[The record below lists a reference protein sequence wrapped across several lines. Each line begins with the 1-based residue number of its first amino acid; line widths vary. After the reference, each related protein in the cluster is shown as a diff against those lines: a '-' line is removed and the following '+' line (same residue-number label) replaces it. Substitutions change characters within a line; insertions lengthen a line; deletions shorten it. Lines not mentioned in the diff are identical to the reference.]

1 MIIKIGRLLL
11 GFLGVLILASCNC
24 RLSEEQKEANK
35 EIVGTWKVY
44 TVDVE
49 KDKEYES
56 SLVKF
61 AQKSSGTLT
70 AIVIDLRPSSQ
81 VGIDIS
87 NISYNDGILN
97 CELPD
102 WGGKK
107 TIFKGKISPDKR
119 TVRELSEDKYPKIWK
134 RVEDVETISLMQ
146 QVEALLTSTGN
157 GTYAYAVP
165 DETGDGLLTA
175 DLADMGMDRQKIS
188 ELVNRI
194 LHRKYDDIH
203 DLLILKD
210 GKLVLEEYFR
220 ANARIHGLLATQ
232 IYQNRRHL
240 LASATKSI
248 TSILIGIAIKEG
260 FVRDVEVPVFEFFPE
275 YAYLNNQQKEKIRL
289 KHLLQ
294 MTAGLQW
301 KQSNDE
307 PRDALGMWNTDDVIR
322 FYLEKPVVAEPGTEF
337 TYSNG
342 ICTVLG
348 EIIKKASGMGADKFA
363 EKYLFSPLGISD
375 AEWSRYPDGT
385 LDTDGNLAL
394 RPRDLAK
401 IGLLFWNN
409 GRWADKQIVS
419 EEWITESTKKRVRR
433 SESLWYGY
441 QWWQTDFEVQ
451 GKTIESFQSWGWGG
465 QYLLVFPALNMVVV
479 SNAGNF
485 EYKSERYLFSMLET
499 HILPAA
505 LSSFR

>member
-1 MIIKIGRLLL
+1 MNIKRGRLLFGSL
-11 GFLGVLILASCNC
+11 AVLILASGNC
-24 RLSEEQKEANK
+24 RLSEEQKKANK
-35 EIVGTWKVY
+35 ELVGVWKVY

-49 KDKEYES
+49 KDKEYER
-56 SLVKF
+56 SLAKF
-61 AQKSSGTLT
+61 AQKSNGKLT
-70 AIVIDLRPSSQ
+70 ATIIDLRPSSQ
-81 VGIDIS
+81 VGNDMS
-87 NISYNDGILN
+87 NISYNVGILN

-134 RVEDVETISLMQ
+134 RVEDAETISLMQ

-157 GTYAYAVP
+157 RTYAYAMP
-165 DETGDGLLTA
+165 EETGDGLLTA
-175 DLADMGMDRQKIS
+175 DLADVGIDKQEIS
-188 ELVNRI
+188 KLVSRI
-194 LHRKYDDIH
+194 LHQKYDDIH

-220 ANARIHGLLATQ
+220 ASGRIHGVLARQ
-232 IYQNRRHL
+232 MYQNRRHL

-248 TSILIGIAIKEG
+248 TSILIGIAVKEG
-260 FVRDVEVPVFEFFPE
+260 FIRDVEVPVFQFFPE
-275 YAYLNNQQKEKIRL
+275 YAHLNNQQKEKIRL
-289 KHLLQ
+289 KHLLE
-294 MTAGLQW
+294 MTAGLEW
-301 KQSNDE
+301 KQSNDA
-307 PRDALGMWNTDDVIR
+307 PGDALEMWNTDDVIR
-322 FYLEKPVVAEPGTEF
+322 FYLEKPVVAEPGTKF
-337 TYSNG
+337 SYSNG
-342 ICTVLG
+342 ISTVLG
-348 EIIKKASGMGADKFA
+348 ETIKKASGVGADKFA
-363 EKYLFSPLGISD
+363 QQYLFSPLGISD

-409 GRWADKQIVS
+409 GRWEDKQILFKK
-419 EEWITESTKKRVRR
+419 WIAESTKKRVRR

-451 GKTIESFQSWGWGG
+451 GKTIESFHSWGWGG
-465 QYLLVFPALNMVVV
+465 QYLFVFPELNMIVV

-485 EYKSERYLFSMLET
+485 EYKSERYLFTMLET

-505 LSSFR
+505 LSSF